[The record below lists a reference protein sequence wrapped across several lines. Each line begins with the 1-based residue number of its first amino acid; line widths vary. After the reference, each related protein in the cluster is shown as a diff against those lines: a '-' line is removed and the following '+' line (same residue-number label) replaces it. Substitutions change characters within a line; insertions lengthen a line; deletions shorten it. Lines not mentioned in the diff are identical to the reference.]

1 MSATALRNLMHAS
14 GLVVVLLLFV
24 LLPFSTLVNGLIA
37 SAFWIVDGI
46 AAEAVFRSR
55 ASQDEKRRDLHDR
68 TDYPPS

>member
-1 MSATALRNLMHAS
+1 MSATALRTLMHAS

-55 ASQDEKRRDLHDR
+55 ASHDEKRRDLRDR
-68 TDYPPS
+68 TDNPPS